1 MTGNGGGRMKN
12 PLNKR
17 FLRELKS
24 DAGKYI
30 AVFLFLVLFIGVIS
44 GFLVADNSVSAAYH
58 AGFKKYNIEDGHI
71 TFASEP
77 PREIISQIEKA
88 GELEFYNLFYKNEA
102 LADFDADTVK
112 TVRIYS
118 ARDTVNTV
126 CLMEGKLPER
136 ADEIAIDRLFAVTN
150 KVNIGDTLH
159 FSDCGYKVSG
169 YVALPD
175 YSCLYENNSD
185 MMFSAVNFCVAV
197 VTPEGFEKLGDAH
210 LFYNYAWK
218 YLKPYANETEQ
229 NNRSEAL
236 IKSLENIIKKYDEKL
251 VQAQVD
257 KVWNNAV
264 SLSGELENKFKSA
277 ADEIERKVK
286 KAGEDAV
293 KDALATFS
301 QGEISEI
308 LLKKSGMTEEQVYSA
323 MMEKANLTSAQKMKL
338 AADSRT
344 LSEDE
349 LLEEAMEMTGLT
361 QDDIAAMLLEIT
373 GITEERAGEILL
385 GEYCEKN
392 NTTARAL
399 VAAKLG
405 TTEKA
410 LKDMQTAFED
420 AENLTGDLDINSK
433 EAPKIDFDKLEK
445 DSDIESGLDFSFDNI
460 YSIIDKVDATGIYD
474 TAEIRKTL
482 GKLEKLMDIHPD
494 DSDLIEIKDYIPRY
508 QNMAIMFTGNDMN
521 SDHATVVLMLYI
533 MLVILAF
540 VFAVTISNTISKEAG
555 SIGTLRASGYS
566 RGELIRHYLVLP
578 VTVTALGAVAGNI
591 LGYTV
596 FESLFVKIY
605 YTSYSL
611 VTYKTLMNG
620 EAFLLTTV
628 SSVALMLIVN
638 IFVLVR
644 KMKVRPLDF
653 LRGEV
658 SSHKRKKA
666 VKISPKLPFLQRF
679 GLRIFFQN
687 AGSYAVLFF
696 GILFGGILAVFGMLF
711 GPMFEE
717 YSVLARDTML
727 CDYQY
732 IVKNDSV
739 ETENEQAEK
748 ICMTALDTDVKG
760 YVKDSVS
767 IYGVE
772 DNSRYIK
779 ADIPAGKVLVSEGV
793 MKKFRFEPGDKLT
806 LKEPY
811 STKTYKFTIA
821 GDYPYLA
828 SLAVFMPRED
838 YLEMF
843 DKSGD
848 YFTGYFSNSELADI
862 DEDDIYTTIR
872 LQDATK
878 IVDQL
883 SSLIGFMDIFM
894 YFGVFIFLLLMFLLT
909 KQIIE
914 KNSRS
919 IAMTKIL
926 GFKNGEIAKLYLL
939 ATSAAVVISLLLSVP
954 VIHLLLQWAFRY
966 YLYVKMSGY
975 IPYIVSNTCYIKLF
989 VMGIACYAVV
999 ASLMLL
1005 KIRKVPMG
1013 EALKNQ
1019 NM

>member
-1 MTGNGGGRMKN
+1 MKN

-44 GFLVADNSVSAAYH
+44 GFLVADNSVSAAYRE
-58 AGFKKYNIEDGHI
+58 GFGKYNIEDGHI
-71 TFASEP
+71 TFGSEP
-77 PREIISQIEKA
+77 PADILSQIEKA
-88 GELEFYNLFYKNEA
+88 GDLEFYNLFYKNEA
-102 LADFDADTVK
+102 LTGFDADTVK
-112 TVRIYS
+112 TVRVYS

-126 CLMEGKLPER
+126 CLMEGKMPER
-136 ADEIAIDRLFAVTN
+136 ADEIAIDRLFARTN
-150 KVNIGDTLH
+150 KVNIGDTLR
-159 FSDCGYKVSG
+159 FSECDFIVSG
-169 YVALPD
+169 FVALPD

-185 MMFSAVNFCVAV
+185 MMFSAVNFCVAIV
-197 VTPEGFEKLGDAH
+197 SPEGFEKLGDSH

-218 YLKPYANETEQ
+218 YLKPYADETEQ
-229 NNRSEAL
+229 NDRSEAL

-251 VQAQVD
+251 IQAQVD
-257 KVWNNAV
+257 KVWSRAV
-264 SLSGELENKFKSA
+264 SLSGELEGEFKTA
-277 ADEIERKVK
+277 ADEIEKKVK
-286 KAGEDAV
+286 EAGENAV
-293 KDALATFS
+293 KDALASFS
-301 QGEISEI
+301 QDEISDII
-308 LLKKSGMTEEQVYSA
+308 LRESGMSEEQVYSA
-323 MMEKANLTSAQKMKL
+323 MMEKANLTAAQKMKL

-361 QDDIAAMLLEIT
+361 QDDVAAMLLEIT
-373 GITEERAGEILL
+373 GITEERAAELL
-385 GEYCEKN
+385 LDAYCKKN
-392 NTTARAL
+392 NTSVEAL
-399 VAAKLG
+399 TAAKLG

-420 AENLTGDLDINSK
+420 AENLTGDLDITGK

-445 DSDIESGLDFSFDNI
+445 DSDIESGLNFSFDDI
-460 YSIIDKVDATGIYD
+460 YSIIDKVDAAGIYD

-482 GKLEKLMDIHPD
+482 GRLEKLMDIHPD
-494 DSDLIEIKDYIPRY
+494 DSDLIDIKDYIPRY

-533 MLVILAF
+533 MLIILAF

-555 SIGTLRASGYS
+555 SIGTLRASGYG
-566 RGELIRHYLVLP
+566 RVELIRHYLVLP
-578 VTVTALGAVAGNI
+578 LMVTALGAVAGNI

-628 SSVALMLIVN
+628 SSVAIMLIVN

-644 KMKVRPLDF
+644 KMKIRPLDF
-653 LRGEV
+653 LRGEI
-658 SSHKRKKA
+658 SSHKKKRA
-666 VKISPKLPFLQRF
+666 VRISRKLPFLQRF

-687 AGSYAVLFF
+687 VGSYAVLFF

-717 YSVLARDTML
+717 YSVLARDTMF

-739 ETENEQAEK
+739 ETANPQAEK
-748 ICMTALDTDVKG
+748 FCMTALDTEVKG

-779 ADIPAGKVLVSEGV
+779 SDIPEGEVLVSEGV
-793 MKKFRFEPGDKLT
+793 MKKFGFEPGDELT

-828 SLAVFMPRED
+828 SLAVFMPRGD

-843 DKSGD
+843 DKSSD
-848 YFTGYFSNSELADI
+848 YFTGYFSNSELDDI
-862 DEDDIYTTIR
+862 DKDDIYTTIR

-883 SSLIGFMDIFM
+883 SSLIEFMDIFM
-894 YFGVFIFLLLMFLLT
+894 YFGIVIFLLLMFLLT

-914 KNSRS
+914 RNSKS

-926 GFKNGEIAKLYLL
+926 GFRNGEIAKLWLL
-939 ATSAAVVISLLLSVP
+939 ATSSAVVISLLLSVP
-954 VIHLLLQWAFRY
+954 IIHLLLQWAFRY

-989 VMGIACYAVV
+989 VMGIASYAAV
-999 ASLMLL
+999 AALMLL
-1005 KIRKVPMG
+1005 KIKKVPMG

>member
-1 MTGNGGGRMKN
+1 MKN

-17 FLRELKS
+17 FGRELKS

-44 GFLVADNSVSAAYH
+44 GFLVADNSVSFAYH
-58 AGFKKYNIEDGHI
+58 EGFEKYDIEDGHM

-77 PREIISQIEKA
+77 PSEVLKQIEKA
-88 GELEFYNLFYKNEA
+88 GELEFYDLFYKNEA
-102 LADFDADTVK
+102 LVGFDADTVK
-112 TVRIYS
+112 TVRIYPD
-118 ARDTVNTV
+118 RDSVDTV
-126 CLMEGKLPER
+126 CLMEGKMPSSAE
-136 ADEIAIDRLFAVTN
+136 EIAIDRLFAETN
-150 KVNIGDTLH
+150 KVGIGDTLR
-159 FSDCGYKVSG
+159 FSKGAYRVSG
-169 YVALPD
+169 FVALPD

-185 MMFSAVNFCVAV
+185 MMFSAVNFCVAI

-218 YLKPYANETEQ
+218 YLKPYADEAEQ
-229 NNRSEAL
+229 NDRSEAL
-236 IKSLENIIKKYDEKL
+236 IRSLEDIIKKYDEKL
-251 VQAQVD
+251 IQAQVD
-257 KVWNNAV
+257 AVWSDAV
-264 SLSGELENKFKSA
+264 ALSGKLEKKFGSA
-277 ADEIERKVK
+277 AEEIEKKVT

-301 QGEISEI
+301 RDEISEI
-308 LLKKSGMTEEQVYSA
+308 LLRSSGMTEEQVYSE
-323 MMEKANLTSAQKMKL
+323 MMERANLTAAQKLRL
-338 AADSRT
+338 AADSKK
-344 LSEDE
+344 LSNEE
-349 LLEEAMEMTGLT
+349 LLEEALGMTGLT
-361 QDDIAAMLLEIT
+361 QDDISAMLLEIT
-373 GITEERAGEILL
+373 GITEEKAAEILL
-385 GEYCEKN
+385 DEYCRKN
-392 NTTARAL
+392 DTTVEAL

-405 TTEKA
+405 TTAQAIE
-410 LKDMQTAFED
+410 DMQTAFED
-420 AENLTGDLDINSK
+420 AESLTGDLDIGSK

-445 DSDIESGLDFSFDNI
+445 DSDVESGLDISFDKI
-460 YSIIDKVDATGIYD
+460 YSIIDKVDAVGVYD
-474 TAEIRKTL
+474 TAGIRETL
-482 GKLEKLMDIHPD
+482 GKLENLLDIHPD
-494 DSDLIEIKDYIPRY
+494 DSEFMEIKDYIPRY
-508 QNMAIMFTGNDMN
+508 QNMAIMFTGNDMS
-521 SDHATVVLMLYI
+521 SDHATVILMLYI
-533 MLVILAF
+533 MLIILAF
-540 VFAVTISNTISKEAG
+540 VFAVTISNTILKEAG
-555 SIGTLRASGYS
+555 SIGTLRASGYG

-578 VTVTALGAVAGNI
+578 VAVTALGAVAGNI

-596 FESLFVKIY
+596 FESIFVDIY

-611 VTYKTLMNG
+611 VNYKTLMNG

-638 IFVLVR
+638 VFVLWR
-644 KMKVRPLDF
+644 KMKVRLLDF

-658 SSHKRKKA
+658 SSHKKKKA
-666 VKISPKLPFLQRF
+666 VRLSPKLPFLQRF

-687 AGSYAVLFF
+687 AGSYVVLFF
-696 GILFGGILAVFGMLF
+696 GILFGGMLAVFGMLF
-711 GPMFEE
+711 GPMFED
-717 YSVLARDTML
+717 YSVLAKDTMI

-739 ETENEQAEK
+739 ETANAEAEK
-748 ICMTALDTDVKG
+748 FCLTSLDTDVKG

-767 IYGVE
+767 IYGVA
-772 DNSRYIK
+772 DGSGFIK
-779 ADIPAGKVLVSEGV
+779 ADIPAGEVLVSEGV

-811 STKTYKFTIA
+811 STKTYTFTIA

-828 SLAVFMPRED
+828 SLAVFMPRDD

-843 DKSGD
+843 DKSDD
-848 YFTGYFSNSELADI
+848 YFTGYFSNSELDDI

-894 YFGVFIFLLLMFLLT
+894 YFGVVMFLLLMFLLT
-909 KQIIE
+909 KQVIE

-926 GFKNGEIAKLYLL
+926 GFRNGEIAKLYLL
-939 ATSAAVVISLLLSVP
+939 ATSAVVVVSLLLSMP

-975 IPYIVSNTCYIKLF
+975 IPYIISDACYVKLF
-989 VMGIACYAVV
+989 VMGVASYAVV
-999 ASLMLL
+999 AALMLL

-1019 NM
+1019 NL

>member
-1 MTGNGGGRMKN
+1 MKN

-17 FLRELKS
+17 FARELKS

-58 AGFKKYNIEDGHI
+58 AGFEKYNIEDGHI
-71 TFASEP
+71 TFKTEP
-77 PREIISQIEKA
+77 PAEIISQIEKA

-102 LADFDADTVK
+102 LVGFDANTVK
-112 TVRIYS
+112 TVRVYTD
-118 ARDTVNTV
+118 RDTVNTV
-126 CLMEGKLPER
+126 CLMEGKMPEG
-136 ADEIAIDRLFAVTN
+136 AGEIAIDRLFAETN
-150 KVNIGDTLH
+150 KVNIGDTLR
-159 FSDCGYKVSG
+159 FSKGAYRVSG
-169 YVALPD
+169 FVALPD

-185 MMFSAVNFCVAV
+185 MMFSAVNFCVAL
-197 VTPEGFEKLGDAH
+197 VTPEGFERLGDAH

-218 YLKPYANETEQ
+218 YQKPYADETEQ
-229 NNRSEAL
+229 NDRSEAL
-236 IKSLENIIKKYDEKL
+236 IKSLEKIIKNYDEKL
-251 VQAQVD
+251 IQAQVD
-257 KVWNNAV
+257 KVWSDAV
-264 SLSGELENKFKSA
+264 ALSGTLEDQFRNA
-277 ADEIERKVK
+277 ADSIEKKVT

-301 QGEISEI
+301 QDEISDI
-308 LLKKSGMTEEQVYSA
+308 LLRESGMSEEQVSSA
-323 MMEKANLTSAQKMKL
+323 MMDKAHLTAAQKLKL
-338 AADSRT
+338 AADARR
-344 LSEDE
+344 LSADA
-349 LLEEAMEMTGLT
+349 LLEEALEMTRLT

-373 GITEERAGEILL
+373 GITEERAAELL
-385 GEYCEKN
+385 LDAYCKKN
-392 NTTARAL
+392 NTSVEAL
-399 VAAKLG
+399 TAAKLG
-405 TTEKA
+405 TTEQA
-410 LKDMQTAFED
+410 LNDLRSAFED
-420 AENLTGDLDINSK
+420 AENLTGGLDITGK

-445 DSDIESGLDFSFDNI
+445 DSDIESGLDFSFDKI
-460 YSIIDKVDATGIYD
+460 YSIIDKVDAAGIYD
-474 TAEIRKTL
+474 TAKLRETL
-482 GKLEKLMDIHPD
+482 GRLEKLMDIHPD

-508 QNMAIMFTGNDMN
+508 QNMAIMFTGNDMS

-555 SIGTLRASGYS
+555 SIGTLRASGYG

-578 VTVTALGAVAGNI
+578 VAVTALGAVAGNI

-620 EAFLLTTV
+620 EAFLLTSV

-638 IFVLVR
+638 ILVLAR

-658 SSHKRKKA
+658 SSRKRKKA
-666 VKISPKLPFLQRF
+666 VRISPKLPFLQRF

-717 YSVLARDTML
+717 YSVLARDTMIS
-727 CDYQY
+727 DYQY
-732 IVKNDSV
+732 LVKNDSV
-739 ETENEQAEK
+739 ETANTQAEK
-748 ICMTALDTDVKG
+748 FCLTALDTDVKG

-767 IYGVE
+767 IYGVAE
-772 DNSRYIK
+772 NSRYVK
-779 ADIPAGKVLVSEGV
+779 AEIPAGKVLVSEGV
-793 MKKFRFEPGDKLT
+793 MKKFGFAPGDRLT

-811 STKTYKFTIA
+811 STKTRTFTIA

-838 YLEMF
+838 YLETF
-843 DKSGD
+843 DKSAD
-848 YFTGYFSNSELADI
+848 YFTGYFSNSELTDI

-894 YFGVFIFLLLMFLLT
+894 YFGVVIFLLLMFLLT

-926 GFKNGEIAKLYLL
+926 GFRSGEIAKLYLL
-939 ATSAAVVISLLLSVP
+939 ATSAAVVLSLLLSVP

-989 VMGIACYAVV
+989 VMGIASYAVV
-999 ASLMLL
+999 AALMLL

>member
-1 MTGNGGGRMKN
+1 MKN

-17 FLRELKS
+17 FARELKS

-44 GFLVADNSVSAAYH
+44 GFLVADNSVSAAYRE
-58 AGFKKYNIEDGHI
+58 GFDKYNIEDGHI
-71 TFASEP
+71 TFKTEP
-77 PREIISQIEKA
+77 PAEILSQIEKA

-102 LADFDADTVK
+102 LVGFDADTVK
-112 TVRIYS
+112 TVRVYS
-118 ARDTVNTV
+118 LRDTVNTV
-126 CLMEGKLPER
+126 CLMEGKMPGR
-136 ADEIAIDRLFAVTN
+136 ADEIAIDRLFAETN
-150 KVNIGDTLH
+150 KVNIGDTLR
-159 FSDCGYKVSG
+159 FSECEYKVSG

-185 MMFSAVNFCVAV
+185 MMFSAVNFCVAI
-197 VTPEGFEKLGDAH
+197 VTPEGFDNLGDSH
-210 LFYNYAWK
+210 LFFNYAWK
-218 YLKPYANETEQ
+218 YLKPYADETEQ
-229 NNRSEAL
+229 NDRSEAL

-251 VQAQVD
+251 IQAQVD
-257 KVWNNAV
+257 KVWSDAV
-264 SLSGELENKFKSA
+264 SLSEELENKFREA
-277 ADEIERKVK
+277 ADEIENKVK

-301 QGEISEI
+301 QDEISEM
-308 LLKKSGMTEEQVYSA
+308 LLKESDMTEEQVYSA

-410 LKDMQTAFED
+410 IKDMQTAFED

-445 DSDIESGLDFSFDNI
+445 DSDIESGLDFSFDDI
-460 YSIIDKVDATGIYD
+460 YSIIGKVDATGIYD

-482 GKLEKLMDIHPD
+482 GRLEKLMDIHPD

-566 RGELIRHYLVLP
+566 GGELIRHYLVLP

-638 IFVLVR
+638 IFVLAR

-658 SSHKRKKA
+658 SSRKRKKA

-717 YSVLARDTML
+717 YSVLARETMF

-732 IVKNDSV
+732 IVKKDSV
-739 ETENEQAEK
+739 ETDNAQAEK
-748 ICMTALDTDVKG
+748 FCMTALDSDVKG

-767 IYGVE
+767 IYGIA
-772 DNSRYIK
+772 DNSSYIK
-779 ADIPAGKVLVSEGV
+779 ADIPAGEVLVSEGI

-811 STKTYKFTIA
+811 STKTYSFTIA

-828 SLAVFMPRED
+828 SLAVFMPRDD

-848 YFTGYFSNSELADI
+848 YFTGYFSNSELTDI

-894 YFGVFIFLLLMFLLT
+894 YFGVVIFLLLMFLLT

-989 VMGIACYAVV
+989 VMGIASYAVV
-999 ASLMLL
+999 AALMLL

>member
-1 MTGNGGGRMKN
+1 MRN

-17 FLRELKS
+17 FGRELKS

-30 AVFLFLVLFIGVIS
+30 AIFLFLVLFIGVIS

-58 AGFKKYNIEDGHI
+58 EGFDKYNIEDGHI
-71 TFASEP
+71 TFKTEP
-77 PREIISQIEKA
+77 PAEIISQIEKA

-102 LADFDADTVK
+102 LVGFDADTVK
-112 TVRIYS
+112 TVRVYS
-118 ARDTVNTV
+118 LRDTVNTV
-126 CLMEGKLPER
+126 CLMEGKMPEG
-136 ADEIAIDRLFAVTN
+136 AGEIAIDRLFAETN
-150 KVNIGDTLH
+150 KVNIGDTLR
-159 FSDCGYKVSG
+159 FSKGEYKVSG
-169 YVALPD
+169 YIALPD

-185 MMFSAVNFCVAV
+185 MMFSAVNFCVAI
-197 VTPEGFEKLGDAH
+197 VTPGGFDNLGDAH

-218 YLKPYANETEQ
+218 YLKPCSDEAEQ
-229 NNRSEAL
+229 NDRSEAL

-251 VQAQVD
+251 IQAQID
-257 KVWNNAV
+257 AVWSDAV
-264 SLSGELENKFKSA
+264 ALSGTLEDQFRSA
-277 ADEIERKVK
+277 ADVIENKVT
-286 KAGEDAV
+286 KAGENAV
-293 KDALATFS
+293 KDALAAFS
-301 QGEISEI
+301 KDETSEI
-308 LLKKSGMTEEQVYSA
+308 LLKASGMTREQVYA
-323 MMEKANLTSAQKMKL
+323 ALMDKANLTAAQKLRL
-338 AADSRT
+338 AADARR
-344 LSEDE
+344 LNDDA
-349 LLEEAMEMTGLT
+349 LLEEALEMTGLT
-361 QDDIAAMLLEIT
+361 QDDLAAMLLEIT
-373 GITEERAGEILL
+373 GITEEKAAELL
-385 GEYCEKN
+385 LDEYCKKN
-392 NTTARAL
+392 NTSVEAL
-399 VAAKLG
+399 TAAKLG
-405 TTEKA
+405 TTAQA
-410 LKDMQTAFED
+410 LTDLQSAFED

-445 DSDIESGLDFSFDNI
+445 DSDIESGLDFSFDKI
-460 YSIIDKVDATGIYD
+460 YSIIGKVDAAGIYD

-508 QNMAIMFTGNDMN
+508 QNMAIMFTGNDMS

-555 SIGTLRASGYS
+555 SIGTLRASGYG

-611 VTYKTLMNG
+611 VNYKTLMNG

-666 VKISPKLPFLQRF
+666 VRLSPKLPFLQRF

-717 YSVLARDTML
+717 YSVLARDTMI

-732 IVKNDSV
+732 LVKNDSV
-739 ETENEQAEK
+739 ETANEEAEK
-748 ICMTALDTDVKG
+748 FCLTALDTDVKG

-767 IYGVE
+767 IYGIAE
-772 DNSRYIK
+772 NSRYVK
-779 ADIPAGKVLVSEGV
+779 AEIPAGKALVSEGV
-793 MKKFRFEPGDKLT
+793 MKKFGFAPGDTLT

-811 STKTYKFTIA
+811 STKTYTFTIA

-843 DKSGD
+843 DKRSE
-848 YFTGYFSNSELADI
+848 YFTGYFSNSELDDI

-894 YFGVFIFLLLMFLLT
+894 YFGVVIFLLLMFLLT

-914 KNSRS
+914 KNSRA

-926 GFKNGEIAKLYLL
+926 GFKSGEIAKLYLL
-939 ATSAAVVISLLLSVP
+939 ATSAAVGLSLLLSMP
-954 VIHLLLQWAFRY
+954 IIHLLLQWAFRY

-989 VMGIACYAVV
+989 LMGIASYAVV
-999 ASLMLL
+999 AALMLL

>member
-1 MTGNGGGRMKN
+1 MKN

-17 FLRELKS
+17 FARELKS

-58 AGFKKYNIEDGHI
+58 EGFEKYNIEDGHI

-77 PREIISQIEKA
+77 PEEILAQIEKA

-102 LADFDADTVK
+102 LVDFGADTVK

-118 ARDTVNTV
+118 ERDTVNTV
-126 CLMEGKLPER
+126 CLMEGKMPAS
-136 ADEIAIDRLFAVTN
+136 ADEIAIDRLFAETN
-150 KVNIGDTLH
+150 NVNIGDTLR
-159 FSDCGYKVSG
+159 FSKCEYKVSG

-185 MMFSAVNFCVAV
+185 MMFSAVNFCVAI
-197 VTPEGFEKLGDAH
+197 VTPEGFENLGDAH
-210 LFYNYAWK
+210 MFYNYAWK
-218 YLKPYANETEQ
+218 YLKPYADEAEQ
-229 NNRSEAL
+229 NDRSEAL

-251 VQAQVD
+251 IQAQVD
-257 KVWNNAV
+257 AVWSDAV
-264 SLSGELENKFKSA
+264 ALSGGLEKMFKDA
-277 ADEIERKVK
+277 AGEIEKKVT

-293 KDALATFS
+293 KEALATFS
-301 QGEISEI
+301 QDETSEI
-308 LLKKSGMTEEQVYSA
+308 LLKESGMSRDQVYSA
-323 MMEKANLTSAQKMKL
+323 MMEKADLTSAQKLKL
-338 AADSRT
+338 AADSKK
-344 LSEDE
+344 LSDEE
-349 LLEEAMEMTGLT
+349 LLEEALEMTGLT
-361 QDDIAAMLLEIT
+361 QDDLAAMLLEIT
-373 GITEERAGEILL
+373 GITEERAAEILL
-385 GEYCEKN
+385 DEYCKKN
-392 NTTARAL
+392 NTTAQAL

-405 TTEKA
+405 TTEQA
-410 LKDMQTAFED
+410 LKDMQSAFED
-420 AENLTGDLDINSK
+420 AENLTGDLDISSK

-445 DSDIESGLDFSFDNI
+445 DSDIESGLDFSFDDI
-460 YSIIDKVDATGIYD
+460 YSIIDKVDAANVYD
-474 TAEIRKTL
+474 TADIRATL

-494 DSDLIEIKDYIPRY
+494 DSELIDIKDYIPRY
-508 QNMAIMFTGNDMN
+508 QNMAIMFTGNDMS

-533 MLVILAF
+533 MLIILAF
-540 VFAVTISNTISKEAG
+540 VFAITISNTISKEAG
-555 SIGTLRASGYS
+555 SIGTLRASGYG

-578 VTVTALGAVAGNI
+578 VAVTALGAVAGNI

-596 FESLFVKIY
+596 FESVFVKIY

-611 VTYKTLMNG
+611 VNYKTLMNG

-628 SSVALMLIVN
+628 SSIALMLIVN

-666 VKISPKLPFLQRF
+666 VKLSPKLPFLQRF

-687 AGSYAVLFF
+687 AGSYVVLFF
-696 GILFGGILAVFGMLF
+696 GILFGGMLAVFGMLF
-711 GPMFEE
+711 GPMFED
-717 YSVLARDTML
+717 YSALAKDTMI

-739 ETENEQAEK
+739 ETADKEAEK
-748 ICMTALDTDVKG
+748 FCLTALDTDVKG

-767 IYGVE
+767 IYGIE
-772 DNSRYIK
+772 DNSGFIK
-779 ADIPAGKVLVSEGV
+779 ADIPAGKVLVSEGI

-811 STKTYKFTIA
+811 STKTYTFTIA

-843 DKSGD
+843 DKSD
-848 YFTGYFSNSELADI
+848 EYFTGYFSNAELKDI
-862 DEDDIYTTIR
+862 NEDDIYTTLR

-894 YFGVFIFLLLMFLLT
+894 YFGVVMFLLLMFLLT

-914 KNSRS
+914 KNSQS

-939 ATSAAVVISLLLSVP
+939 ATSAAVVISLLLSMP
-954 VIHLLLQWAFRY
+954 IIHLLLQWAFRY

-975 IPYIVSNTCYIKLF
+975 IPYIISNACYVKLF
-989 VMGIACYAVV
+989 VMGIASYAVV
-999 ASLMLL
+999 AALMLL

-1019 NM
+1019 NL